1 MTSTG
6 DGERQGLPRG
16 LRPMLA
22 TAGPLPVGQPGWA
35 FEMKWD
41 GLRAITYVTGD
52 GLRLISRTGRDITH
66 AYPELAG
73 LAAAVRAAGAQE
85 AVLDGEIVALT
96 WAAETAAPG
105 TLSAPATPGT
115 PGIPGS
121 AGTPDAPAAGWRP
134 SFEALQQRM
143 NISSADDVRILA
155 ARVPVTYLAF
165 DLLSLNGHALLDLP
179 WSQRRGLLEELRL
192 DGPSWLAPPAFTA
205 ESGPEVQAASVRQ
218 GLEGVVA
225 KRQASRYEPGRR
237 SSSWV
242 KVKNVLRQEAVV
254 GGWQPGERGRSGQ
267 IGSLLIGVYSG
278 GEDGHQGLAY
288 AGHVGTGFTRPT
300 LDLLARRLA
309 PLRRATS
316 PFATEVPAEHARFA
330 VWAEPVL
337 VVEVAFTEW
346 TTAGRLRAPSYKG
359 LRDDKEPLQV
369 VRET

>member
-1 MTSTG
+1 
-6 DGERQGLPRG
+6 
-16 LRPMLA
+16 MLA
-22 TAGPLPVGQPGWA
+22 TAGPLPAAQPGWA

-41 GLRAITYVTGD
+41 GLRAISYVTGA
-52 GLRLISRTGRDITH
+52 GFRLVSRTGRDITH

-73 LAAAVRAAGAQE
+73 LAAAVRAAGAE
-85 AVLDGEIVALT
+85 RAVLDGEIVAL
-96 WAAETAAPG
+96 AA
-105 TLSAPATPGT
+105 
-115 PGIPGS
+115 
-121 AGTPDAPAAGWRP
+121 APAAPAGPAWRP

-143 NISSADDVRILA
+143 NISSADDVRLLA
-155 ARVPVTYLAF
+155 GRVPVTYLAF

-179 WSQRRGLLEELRL
+179 WAQRRGLLEELRL
-192 DGPSWLAPPAFTA
+192 TGDSWLTPPAFTTETA
-205 ESGPEVQAASVRQ
+205 QEVQAASVQQ

-225 KRQASRYEPGRR
+225 KRQAGRYEPGRR
-237 SSSWV
+237 SAGWV

-267 IGSLLIGVYSG
+267 IGSLLIGVYEAS
-278 GEDGHQGLAY
+278 GLAY
-288 AGHVGTGFTRPT
+288 AGHVGTGFTRQT

-316 PFATEVPAEHARFA
+316 PFVTEVPPEHARFA
-330 VWAEPVL
+330 VWAEPAL

-359 LRDDKEPLQV
+359 LRDDKDPREV

>member
-1 MTSTG
+1 
-6 DGERQGLPRG
+6 
-16 LRPMLA
+16 MLA
-22 TAGPLPVGQPGWA
+22 TAGPLPAAQPGWA

-41 GLRAITYVTGD
+41 GLRAISYVTGA
-52 GLRLISRTGRDITH
+52 GFRLVSRTGRDITH

-73 LAAAVRAAGAQE
+73 LAAAVRAAGAE
-85 AVLDGEIVALT
+85 RAVLDGEIVAL
-96 WAAETAAPG
+96 AA
-105 TLSAPATPGT
+105 
-115 PGIPGS
+115 
-121 AGTPDAPAAGWRP
+121 APAAAAGPAWRP

-143 NISSADDVRILA
+143 NISSADDVRLLA
-155 ARVPVTYLAF
+155 GRVPVTYLAF

-179 WSQRRGLLEELRL
+179 WAQRRGLLEELRL
-192 DGPSWLAPPAFTA
+192 TGDSWLTPPAFTTETA
-205 ESGPEVQAASVRQ
+205 QEVQAASVQQ

-225 KRQASRYEPGRR
+225 KRQAGRYEPGRR
-237 SSSWV
+237 SAGWV

-267 IGSLLIGVYSG
+267 IGSLLIGVYEAS
-278 GEDGHQGLAY
+278 GLAY
-288 AGHVGTGFTRPT
+288 AGHVGTGFTRQT

-316 PFATEVPAEHARFA
+316 PFVTEVPPEHARFA
-330 VWAEPVL
+330 VWAEPAL

-359 LRDDKEPLQV
+359 LRDDKDPREV

>member
-1 MTSTG
+1 VPGTA
-6 DGERQGLPRG
+6 DGADQGLPRG

-22 TAGPLPVGQPGWA
+22 TAGPLPAGEPGWA

-41 GLRAITYVTGD
+41 GLRALCYVTGD
-52 GLRLISRTGRDITH
+52 GIRLVSRTGRDITG

-73 LAAAVRAAGAQE
+73 LAGAVRTAGAQR

-96 WAAETAAPG
+96 GASG
-105 TLSAPATPGT
+105 
-115 PGIPGS
+115 
-121 AGTPDAPAAGWRP
+121 RP
-134 SFEALQQRM
+134 SFEVLQQRM
-143 NISSADDVRILA
+143 NISATDDLAILA

-179 WSQRRGLLEELRL
+179 WDQRRGLLDELRL
-192 DGPSWLAPPAFTA
+192 QGRAWQAPPAFTTETA
-205 ESGPEVQAASVRQ
+205 RDVQAASLEQ

-225 KRQASRYEPGRR
+225 KRQSGRYEPGRR

-242 KVKNVLRQEAVV
+242 KVKNVRRQEAVV

-267 IGSLLIGVYSG
+267 IGSLLIGVYDERG
-278 GEDGHQGLAY
+278 TGLAY

-316 PFATEVPAEHARFA
+316 PFAAQVPPEHARYA

-359 LRDDKEPLQV
+359 LRDDKEP
-369 VRET
+369 REVIREA

>member
-1 MTSTG
+1 
-6 DGERQGLPRG
+6 
-16 LRPMLA
+16 MLA
-22 TAGPLPVGQPGWA
+22 TAGPLPAGPLPAGESGWA

-41 GLRAITYVTGD
+41 GLRALAYVTGD
-52 GLRLISRTGRDITH
+52 GVRLVSRTGRDITH

-73 LAAAVRAAGAQE
+73 LGAAVRAAGAE
-85 AVLDGEIVALT
+85 RAVLDGEIVALT
-96 WAAETAAPG
+96 AAPD
-105 TLSAPATPGT
+105 PAV
-115 PGIPGS
+115 IS
-121 AGTPDAPAAGWRP
+121 SSWRP

-143 NISSADDVRILA
+143 NLSSADDVRLLA

-179 WSQRRGLLEELRL
+179 WFQRRGLLEELRL
-192 DGPSWLAPPAFTA
+192 QGASWLTPPAFMTETA
-205 ESGPEVQAASVRQ
+205 RDVQAASVQQ

-237 SSSWV
+237 SSSWI
-242 KVKNVLRQEAVV
+242 KVKNVRRQEAVV
-254 GGWQPGERGRSGQ
+254 GGWQPGEGGRSGQ
-267 IGSLLIGVYSG
+267 IGSLLIGVYQASPGETATGETATG
-278 GEDGHQGLAY
+278 GTGGTGTGEASGLAY
-288 AGHVGTGFTRPT
+288 AGHVGTGFTQQT

-316 PFATEVPAEHARFA
+316 PFVTEVPPEHARFA

-359 LRDDKEPLQV
+359 LRDDKEPREV

>member
-1 MTSTG
+1 
-6 DGERQGLPRG
+6 
-16 LRPMLA
+16 MLA
-22 TAGPLPVGQPGWA
+22 TAGPLPAGQPGWA

-41 GLRAITYVTGD
+41 GLRAISYVTGD
-52 GLRLISRTGRDITH
+52 GVRLVSRTGRDITH

-73 LAAAVRAAGAQE
+73 LAAAVRAAGAE
-85 AVLDGEIVALT
+85 RAVLDGEIVAL
-96 WAAETAAPG
+96 
-105 TLSAPATPGT
+105 APAPD
-115 PGIPGS
+115 P
-121 AGTPDAPAAGWRP
+121 AGGPAWRP

-143 NISSADDVRILA
+143 NISSADDVRLLA
-155 ARVPVTYLAF
+155 GRVPVTYLAF

-179 WSQRRGLLEELRL
+179 WAQRRGLLDELRL
-192 DGPSWLAPPAFTA
+192 LGPSWLTPPAFTTETA
-205 ESGPEVQAASVRQ
+205 QEVQAASVQQ

-237 SSSWV
+237 AASWV

-267 IGSLLIGVYSG
+267 IGSLLIGVYQASAG
-278 GEDGHQGLAY
+278 QASEGQASEGQASQGQASEGQASGLAY
-288 AGHVGTGFTRPT
+288 AGHVGTGFTRQT
-300 LDLLARRLA
+300 LDLLARRLE

-316 PFATEVPAEHARFA
+316 PFATEVPPEHARFA
-330 VWAEPVL
+330 VWAEPAL

-359 LRDDKEPLQV
+359 LRDDKEPREV